1 MNKLSK
7 VSDSTKEID
16 TSNDKLLSV
25 GEAASFAGVSTRTIE
40 RHATFTK
47 YKTVETVKNGK
58 KLKCYE
64 LSWLTARFKNV
75 VSEHKQNPNKI
86 EDYKNTT
93 AEKTTAKK
101 QNVVSESFLKEHLD
115 ILTKELQF
123 KNDLII
129 KLQDSNNSLLENSRA
144 LLESEQ
150 KTKMLLA
157 DLQLQQKNLL
167 LNEPTARQ
175 SEKKESKIWWAL
187 FFLLVAVCFVV
198 LFFGVTIV
206 QDLFKNLTVKYT

>member
-1 MNKLSK
+1 MDTTRQISDKSQKKSLS
-7 VSDSTKEID
+7 D
-16 TSNDKLLSV
+16 TQLLSLS
-25 GEAASFAGVSTRTIE
+25 EAASFAGVSTRTIE

-47 YKTVETVKNGK
+47 YKTVGTVRNGK
-58 KLKCYE
+58 KIKCYE
-64 LSWLTARFKNV
+64 LSWLTDKFKNV
-75 VSEHKQNPNKI
+75 VSEPESKTLNNKDFGDTTTTKIKQ
-86 EDYKNTT
+86 
-93 AEKTTAKK
+93 KK

-123 KNDLII
+123 KSDLII
-129 KLQDSNNSLLENSRA
+129 KLQESNNA

-175 SEKKESKIWWAL
+175 SGKKESKIWWAL
-187 FFLLVAVCFVV
+187 FFLLVAVCCVV

-206 QDLFKNLTVKYT
+206 QDLFKNLTIK